1 MLEVTVNGAR
11 AGDLATASLVPST
24 RFVELDA
31 AVWSNNTVRV
41 MARKTSAVTF
51 DLAAVTLSVGV
62 VKRRV
67 P

>member
-1 MLEVTVNGAR
+1 VQ
-11 AGDLATASLVPST
+11 
-24 RFVELDA
+24 
-31 AVWSNNTVRV
+31 V
-41 MARKTSAVTF
+41 MARDISAATF